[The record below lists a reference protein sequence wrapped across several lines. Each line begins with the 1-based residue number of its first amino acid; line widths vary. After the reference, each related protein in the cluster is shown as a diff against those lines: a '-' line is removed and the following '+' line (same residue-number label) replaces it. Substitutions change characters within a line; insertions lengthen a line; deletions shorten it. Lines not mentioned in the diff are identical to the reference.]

1 MAEHL
6 MSWLPLRVAN
16 EYVEGSRA
24 YVWVE
29 MARPVAHDSA
39 RDFARECPGYVA
51 KSFKALR

>member
-29 MARPVAHDSA
+29 MARPEARDSA
-39 RDFARECPGYVA
+39 RDGARECPAYVA